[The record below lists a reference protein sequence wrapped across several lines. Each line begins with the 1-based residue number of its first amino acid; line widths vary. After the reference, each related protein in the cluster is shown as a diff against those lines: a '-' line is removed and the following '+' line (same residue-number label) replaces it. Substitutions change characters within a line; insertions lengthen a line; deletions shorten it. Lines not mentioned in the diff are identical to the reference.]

1 MLMIKKAAGA
11 SPHGGNAYTVRLLA
25 FALFVALLPSGC
37 SGTERPTAPAKPQ
50 AIILIG
56 VDTLR
61 ADHLGL
67 HGASRPTSP
76 FLDQLAEE
84 GVVFD
89 RAFATAPWTLPSFAS
104 IFTGRLQSGHAAG
117 IRPRT
122 SDTEWEDD
130 RLGPMRQ
137 TIVDPAVE
145 TLAERLAAEGFTTI
159 AVAQNPNLDPRFG
172 VGRGFDIYD
181 HVPGT
186 YEDTR
191 RSDVVV
197 DLGLDYLDNL
207 DPTEKDAF
215 FLFLHFW
222 DPHMQYGAPEPYGGM
237 FTKDLEGGFT
247 LPVAEDPQPLR
258 RDASSLSPARK
269 AFMKAAYDEE
279 IRFVD
284 SQFERLVAG
293 LRERGLWDRSL
304 VIFVSDHGEEL
315 FDHGG
320 FEHGHTLYNE
330 VLHVPFIVWGP
341 GIDARRSTEPVSL
354 ADITPTVL
362 DALGLKV
369 TENVFG
375 ASLWPHISSDEDL
388 PERLIVAEGTLYG
401 PELKA
406 GLVWPHKVIVDK
418 KRSRN
423 WLFNLDEDFGETAGR
438 QRGGE
443 LVQSLVQL
451 LELRLLASGQNV
463 QLETMELDP
472 ELRRQLRSLGYIQ

>member
-1 MLMIKKAAGA
+1 MHSSNTMAGSGPRDRNLRA
-11 SPHGGNAYTVRLLA
+11 VYPLALLS
-25 FALFVALLPSGC
+25 LVALLSFGC
-37 SGTERPTAPAKPQ
+37 GGTEQPPARETPR
-50 AIILIG
+50 AIILVG

-67 HGASRPTSP
+67 QGASRPTSP
-76 FLDQLAEE
+76 FIDALAEE

-122 SDTEWEDD
+122 SDVEWEAD
-130 RLGPMRQ
+130 RVGPMQQ
-137 TIVDPAVE
+137 TILDPAVE
-145 TLAERLAAEGFTTI
+145 TLAERLAAEAFTTI
-159 AVAQNPNLDPRFG
+159 AVVQNPNLDPRFG
-172 VGRGFDIYD
+172 VSRGFDIYD

-197 DLGLDYLDNL
+197 DLGLEYIDDL
-207 DPTEKDAF
+207 EGEAF

-237 FTKDLEGGFT
+237 FTGELEGGFT
-247 LPVAEDPQPLR
+247 LPVVEDPKPLR

-269 AFMKAAYDEE
+269 AFMEAAYDEE

-284 SQFERLVAG
+284 SQFERLVSG
-293 LRERGLWDRSL
+293 LKERGLWDSSL
-304 VIFVSDHGEEL
+304 VVFVSDHGEEL

-330 VLHVPFIVWGP
+330 VLHVPLIVWGP
-341 GIDARRSTEPVSL
+341 GVGARRTATPVSI

-362 DALGLKV
+362 DALGLAV

-375 ASLWPHISSDEDL
+375 VSLWPHLASNEEL
-388 PERLIVAEGTLYG
+388 PERLIAAEGTLYG

-406 GLVWPHKVIVDK
+406 GLVWPHKVIADK
-418 KRSRN
+418 KRDRT
-423 WLFNLDEDFGETAGR
+423 WFFNLEEDFAEKAGR
-438 QRGGE
+438 RERGE
-443 LVQSLVQL
+443 LVKSL
-451 LELRLLASGQNV
+451 LERLDLRLLASGQNV
-463 QLETMELDP
+463 QLEQMDLDP
-472 ELRRQLRSLGYIQ
+472 ELIRQLRSLGYIQ

>member
-1 MLMIKKAAGA
+1 MFGFG
-11 SPHGGNAYTVRLLA
+11 PHGSTLRAVHPL
-25 FALFVALLPSGC
+25 ALLLFISLLTSGC
-37 SGTERPTAPAKPQ
+37 GGAEQPPAPVKPR
-50 AIILIG
+50 AIILVG

-76 FLDQLAEE
+76 FIDQLSEE

-117 IRPRT
+117 IRSRT
-122 SDTEWEDD
+122 SEVEREAN
-130 RLGPMRQ
+130 RLAGRMQR
-137 TIVDPAVE
+137 TILDPGVE

-159 AVAQNPNLDPRFG
+159 AVAQNPNLNPHFG
-172 VGRGFDIYD
+172 VSRGFDIYD

-186 YEDTR
+186 YEDMR

-197 DLGLDYLDNL
+197 DLGLQYVDDLEN
-207 DPTEKDAF
+207 EAF

-237 FTKDLEGGFT
+237 FTEGLEGGFT
-247 LPVAEDPQPLR
+247 LPVVEDPRPLR

-269 AFMKAAYDEE
+269 VFMEAAYDEE

-293 LRERGLWDRSL
+293 LKERGLWDQTL
-304 VIFVSDHGEEL
+304 MIFVSDHGEE
-315 FDHGG
+315 FFEHGG

-330 VLHVPFIVWGP
+330 VLHVPLIVWGP
-341 GIDARRSTEPVSL
+341 GISPRRSTTPVSL

-362 DALGLKV
+362 DALGLELSEG
-369 TENVFG
+369 TFG
-375 ASLWPHISSDEDL
+375 ITLWPHIASGEEL
-388 PERLIVAEGTLYG
+388 QERLIAAEGMLYG
-401 PELKA
+401 PEQKA
-406 GLVWPHKVIVDK
+406 GIVWPHKIILDTRRDRV
-418 KRSRN
+418 
-423 WLFNLDEDFGETAGR
+423 WLFDLEADFGERNGR
-438 QRGGE
+438 QSRSD
-443 LVQSLVQL
+443 LANSLRER
-451 LELRLLASGQNV
+451 LELRLLASSQGV
-463 QLETMELDP
+463 SYEEMELDP

>member
-1 MLMIKKAAGA
+1 MLTSMNMVGFG
-11 SPHGGNAYTVRLLA
+11 PHSNNLRAVRLLA
-25 FALFVALLPSGC
+25 LLLFLAIAAPGC
-37 SGTERPTAPAKPQ
+37 GGAEQPPAPVKPR
-50 AIILIG
+50 AIILVG

-89 RAFATAPWTLPSFAS
+89 RAFATSPWTLPSFAS

-117 IRPRT
+117 IHPRT
-122 SDTEWEDD
+122 SEIEWDAN
-130 RLGPMRQ
+130 RLGPKQR
-137 TIVDPAVE
+137 TILDPAVE
-145 TLAERLAAEGFTTI
+145 TLAERLALEGFTTI

-172 VGRGFDIYD
+172 MSRGFDIYD
-181 HVPGT
+181 HLTGD
-186 YEDTR
+186 YEETR

-197 DLGLDYLDNL
+197 DLGLEYVDNL
-207 DPTEKDAF
+207 ENKAF

-222 DPHMQYGAPEPYGGM
+222 DPHMQYGAPEPIGGM
-237 FTKDLEGGFT
+237 FTEDLEGGFT
-247 LPVAEDPQPLR
+247 LPVVEDPQPLR

-269 AFMKAAYDEE
+269 AFMEAAYDEE

-293 LRERGLWDRSL
+293 LRERGLWDQSL
-304 VIFVSDHGEEL
+304 VIFVADHGEEL

-330 VLHVPFIVWGP
+330 LLHVPLIVWAP
-341 GIDARRSTEPVSL
+341 GVSSRRSATPVSI

-362 DALGLKV
+362 DALGLGFD
-369 TENVFG
+369 ENAFG
-375 ASLWPHISSDEDL
+375 VSLWPHLASGEEL
-388 PERLIVAEGTLYG
+388 AERLIVAEGTLYG

-406 GLVWPHKVIVDK
+406 GIEWPHKVIVE
-418 KRSRN
+418 KRRDRN
-423 WLFNLDEDFGETAGR
+423 WLFNLENDFGERSGR
-438 QRGGE
+438 PARGE
-443 LVQSLVQL
+443 FAQSLLKL
-451 LELRLLASGQNV
+451 LELRLLASSQGV